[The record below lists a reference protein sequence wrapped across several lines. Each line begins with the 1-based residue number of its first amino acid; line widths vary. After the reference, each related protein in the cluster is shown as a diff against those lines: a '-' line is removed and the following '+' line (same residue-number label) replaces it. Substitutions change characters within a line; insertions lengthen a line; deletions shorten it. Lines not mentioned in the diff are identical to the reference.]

1 MALMHYPVTD
11 KNGQVIHSAVTNLDL
26 HDMAR
31 ASRTFGVDRFYV
43 VTPLEDQK
51 SLAQKIIGHWVT
63 GAGSEYN
70 PKRKQALSLI
80 RIADSLEDAAREIEQ
95 ETGERPEIVVT
106 DARPQARSMGYA
118 DFRSRMELGKPFILV
133 FGTAWGMTKE
143 FIEAADIVLDP
154 ISGPTD
160 YNHLSVRSAASII
173 LDRLLGR

>member
-11 KNGQVIHSAVTNLDL
+11 KNGRVIHSAVTNLDL

-31 ASRTFGVDRFYV
+31 AARTFGVSRFYV

-51 SLAQKIIGHWVT
+51 TLAQRIIGHWVT
-63 GAGSEYN
+63 GAGGEYN
-70 PKRKQALSLI
+70 PKRKKALSLI
-80 RIADSLEDAAREIEQ
+80 SVTDALEDAAREIEQ
-95 ETGERPEIVVT
+95 ETGETPEIVVT
-106 DARPQARSMGYA
+106 DAKPQAGGMGYA
-118 DFRSRMELGKPFILV
+118 DFRRRMESGKPFILV

-154 ISGPTD
+154 IEGPTD